1 MSLKSFDDFCAKMV
15 NNEPLSQKEIL
26 DERQKAVRSRIT
38 FIAVLIFGCLSVV
51 NTVIMDA
58 GLKWCEMFSAPM
70 MWFFIA
76 SYIYWLIANALSGS
90 LFGVEGT
97 LYAKKNGWLMIFIS
111 GIDGLTIAFDNKGI
125 TIAKNGMLTVKFMLV
140 VFLVLS
146 LLSGIIT
153 LLLAHRYNKPK
164 DEDE

>member
-15 NNEPLSQKEIL
+15 NNEPLNPKEIL

-38 FIAVLIFGCLSVV
+38 FIAVLMFGGLSVA

-76 SYIYWLIANALSGS
+76 SYIYWLIANAASGS

-97 LYAKKNGWLMIFIS
+97 LYAKRNGWMMIFIS
-111 GIDGLTIAFDNKGI
+111 VIDGLTIALDNRGI
-125 TIAKNGMLTVKFMLV
+125 TVAQNGMLTVKFMLA

-146 LLSGIIT
+146 LSSGIIT
-153 LLLAHRYNKPK
+153 LLLVHRYNKK
-164 DEDE
+164 QNEE